1 MSSYT
6 SELRRVVDIFTRPV
20 VEEWFKKWELSDW
33 LDPTQ
38 LGVVNLY
45 GLFSKDKLAKHIVD
59 KYYLRE
65 IGFETVGEFKR
76 QAEIL
81 MREIMSVQAF
91 VLYSSLIQ
99 YDPMVNEKYIETETR
114 DLATTGQQT
123 STSDGTNL
131 NIQSN
136 TPQGQINK
144 QEILTGKYASATSAD
159 ETQNNIANNGSG
171 TEKGTITRSTEG
183 NRGVLVTQQKL
194 IQQYRDIIV
203 SVENNVILE
212 TEQLFMGVY

>member
-6 SELRRVVDIFTRPV
+6 TQLRHIVDAFTLEV

-33 LDPTQ
+33 LTPVQ

-45 GLFSKDKLAKHIVD
+45 GLFSKDKLAKHIID

-76 QAEIL
+76 QAEIA
-81 MREIMSVQAF
+81 MREIMSIQSLI
-91 VLYSSLIQ
+91 LYSSLIQ
-99 YDPMVNEKYIETETR
+99 YDPMVNEKYTEIETR
-114 DLATTGQQT
+114 DLATTGQQNVNNND
-123 STSDGTNL
+123 SGLLVNSD
-131 NIQSN
+131 

-144 QEILTGKYASATSAD
+144 QAILQGKYATSTSAN
-159 ETQNNIANNGSG
+159 QNEGNSESVGNG

-194 IQQYRDIIV
+194 IEQYRDIIV

-212 TEQLFMGVY
+212 LEQLFMGVY